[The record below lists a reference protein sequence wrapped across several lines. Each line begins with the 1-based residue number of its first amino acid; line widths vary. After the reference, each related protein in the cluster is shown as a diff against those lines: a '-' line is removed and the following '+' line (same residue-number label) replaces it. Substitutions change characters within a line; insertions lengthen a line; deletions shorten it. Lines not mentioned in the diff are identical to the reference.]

1 MDYRLYF
8 VARSDGLKL
17 KRLKMDMFLAITQ
30 LFASKDVN

>member
-17 KRLKMDMFLAITQ
+17 KRLKIVFFLTITK